1 MFFIRGMATLSSTTT
16 VLLDSD
22 TIIAMATPV
31 GHGAISVIR
40 LSGGAVLPI
49 LRVAITEDDWEPKPR
64 HAYLKTL
71 KDEQGAIVDEVL
83 VTYYENPASYTGEDT
98 IELSGHGGVFV
109 TQKVL
114 QHLLDC
120 GDNYGLRLAQA
131 GEFTQRAYMNGK
143 LDLTQAEAVMDVISA
158 QSDLALQAAQKQLG
172 GGFKLQIIQYQESLL
187 EVLAQIEAYIDFP
200 DEPLEPASLAKIAQK
215 ISHIKNAIAKALQF
229 KDQSRYVREGVRT
242 ALIGAPN
249 AGKSSLLNTLVGYE
263 RAIVSDIQGTTRD
276 TIEESLRLD
285 GILLRLID
293 TAGIRDS
300 DDVIEKQGIERS
312 HAVIEEADLI
322 LEVVDVSEA
331 KPSGYPWFSAD
342 TNNRIVLYNKSDL
355 PIHPDW
361 EAELQSDVAPSK
373 NAFLIS
379 CVQSNGIEELK
390 SAIKSKLGLEDWL
403 NQSELIATNK
413 RQQEHLKETLKF
425 LEQTLEAIDNTA
437 EAEWISF
444 EIRESLAHLGEIV
457 GHVDT
462 EDLLG
467 KLFSAF
473 CVGK

>member
-1 MFFIRGMATLSSTTT
+1 MAITSTT
-16 VLLDSD
+16 VAISDDD

-40 LSGGAVLPI
+40 LSGSKVLPI
-49 LRVAITEDDWEPKPR
+49 LRMAISDDTWEPKPR

-71 KDEQGAIVDEVL
+71 KDSQGAIVDEVL
-83 VTYYENPASYTGEDT
+83 ITYYANPASYTGEDT
-98 IELSGHGGVFV
+98 IELSGHGGIFV

-120 GDNYGLRLAQA
+120 GASYGLRLAQA

-172 GGFKLQIIQYQESLL
+172 GAFKAQIMQYQDSLL
-187 EVLAQIEAYIDFP
+187 EVLAQLEAYIDFP
-200 DEPLEPASLAKIAQK
+200 DEPLAPDSLAKISAK
-215 ISHIKNAIAKALQF
+215 VSHIKNAIAQALQF
-229 KDQSRYVREGVRT
+229 KDQSRYVREGVKT

-276 TIEESLRLD
+276 TIEENLRLD
-285 GILLRLID
+285 GMLLRLID
-293 TAGIRDS
+293 TAGIRESEDA
-300 DDVIEKQGIERS
+300 IEKQGIERS

-322 LEVVDVSEA
+322 LEVVDVNSA
-331 KPSGYPWFSAD
+331 KPVDYPWFEGGIEHKI
-342 TNNRIVLYNKSDL
+342 TLYNKSDL
-355 PIHPDW
+355 PIHKDW
-361 EAELQSDVAPSK
+361 QDELNSTE
-373 NAFLIS
+373 NAHLIS
-379 CVQSNGIEELK
+379 CANSTGIEEIK
-390 SAIKSKLGLEDWL
+390 TAIKAKLGLQDWL

-413 RQQEHLKETLKF
+413 RHQDHLKESLKF
-425 LEQTLEAIDNTA
+425 LEQTIDAMQNTP

-444 EIRESLAHLGEIV
+444 ELREALAHLGEIV

>member
-1 MFFIRGMATLSSTTT
+1 MATLSSTTT
-16 VLLDSD
+16 ALCDSD

-40 LSGGAVLPI
+40 LSGSAVLPI
-49 LRVAITEDDWEPKPR
+49 LRVAIVEDDWEPKPR

-71 KDEQGAIVDEVL
+71 KDAEGATVDEVL
-83 VTYYENPASYTGEDT
+83 ITYYRNPASYTGEDT

-114 QHLLDC
+114 QHLLNC
-120 GDNYGLRLAQA
+120 GTDHGLRLAQA

-158 QSDLALQAAQKQLG
+158 QSELALKAAQKQLG
-172 GGFKLQIIQYQESLL
+172 GDFKLQIMQYQQSLL

-200 DEPLEPASLAKIAQK
+200 DEPLELESLAQIAQK
-215 ISHIKNAIAKALQF
+215 VSHIKKAIAQALNF
-229 KDQSRYVREGVRT
+229 KDQSRYVREGVKT

-285 GILLRLID
+285 GMLLRLID

-300 DDVIEKQGIERS
+300 EDVIEKQGIERS

-322 LEVVDVSEA
+322 LEVVDVSQA
-331 KPSGYPWFSAD
+331 KPAGYPWLAEE
-342 TNNRIVLYNKSDL
+342 TENRIVLYNKSDL
-355 PIHPDW
+355 PIHKDW
-361 EAELQSDVAPSK
+361 QAELEQELKLKED
-373 NAFLIS
+373 AFLIS
-379 CVQSNGIEELK
+379 CVESKGIEELK
-390 SAIKSKLGLEDWL
+390 SAIKKKLGLEEWL

-413 RQQEHLKETLKF
+413 RQQEHLKESLKF
-425 LEQTLEAIDNTA
+425 LEKTLESIDKTA

-444 EIRESLAHLGEIV
+444 EIREALAHLGEIV